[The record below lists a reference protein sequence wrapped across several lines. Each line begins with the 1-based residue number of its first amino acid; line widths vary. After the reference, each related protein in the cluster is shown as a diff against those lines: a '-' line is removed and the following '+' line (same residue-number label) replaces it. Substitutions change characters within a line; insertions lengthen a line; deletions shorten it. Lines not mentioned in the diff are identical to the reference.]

1 MRRLRHRRRALTTLT
16 AILAGA
22 LLAPLASAAQHDD
35 SMEGRPMV
43 QRQVSVTGSATVE
56 ADPDHALV
64 RLGVAESRPSAE
76 QARDAVAKVVG
87 AFRELCQDLGVES
100 KDLSTT
106 GVRIYP
112 EYARQNRGTSS
123 DEGPRIVGYRVS
135 RELVVV
141 LRDLEQLG
149 PLIERSIALGAN
161 QASPPSFA
169 VTDEARLQRE
179 ALKLAA
185 LDARARAEV
194 LASTLDATLGA
205 VRDISTDDAG
215 VRPPVERYSRA
226 RIAASGPSPGEDTYD
241 PGQISIDVRVRATFD
256 LITAEAD

>member
-1 MRRLRHRRRALTTLT
+1 MRQPPHRRRALPALIATL
-16 AILAGA
+16 IGA
-22 LLAPLASAAQHDD
+22 LLAPLVSAAQHDR
-35 SMEGRPMV
+35 MEGTPMV
-43 QRQVSVTGSATVE
+43 QRQVSVTGSATLE

-87 AFRELCQDLGVES
+87 AFRELCRGLGVEAQ
-100 KDLSTT
+100 DVSTT

-112 EYARQNRGTSS
+112 EYARQTRGAS

-161 QASPPSFA
+161 QASPPRFA
-169 VTDEARLQRE
+169 VTDEARFQRE

-194 LASTLDATLGA
+194 LASTLDAKLGA
-205 VRDISTDDAG
+205 VRDIATDDAA
-215 VRPPVERYSRA
+215 VRPPVERYSRS
-226 RIAASGPSPGEDTYD
+226 RLAAAAGPSSGEETYE

-256 LITAEAD
+256 LITE